1 MTKFTDMDLP
11 SELIDALSRI
21 DIASPTEIQ
30 SKAIPVVMQG
40 KDIIA
45 SSQTGSGKTLA
56 FLLPAV
62 AKVMKTGG
70 KVLVLTPTRELAVQV
85 SSALDKITRKIG
97 ISGTYIIGGEPFQRQ
112 LPRIKSNPDV
122 IIGTPGRVIDH
133 LKQRTLKLGDFNYLV
148 LDEMDR
154 MLDMGM
160 KEQLDEI
167 IGHMPV
173 ERQMLMFSATMPKHI
188 ISLSNKYLKEPVR
201 ISIGLAHTAAPEIHQ
216 EFIDMSEDGKLPAL
230 MAHLEEKEGTVIVF
244 TKTKRGADKLA
255 RNLVREGHRADAIH
269 GDLNQGKRTRVIGDF
284 RRGKTRILV
293 ATDVA
298 ARGLD
303 IDHVMYV
310 FNYDLPTCPEDYL
323 HRIGRTGRA
332 GAKGF
337 AISFVTR
344 EDRSKL
350 SAINRLINKGESD
363 ENRGRGQPGG
373 GGARNKNI
381 RNFRDNNNSSKRP
394 SGGRTGFFGKKG
406 GGRSFKSKKEAA

>member
-1 MTKFTDMDLP
+1 MTKFTDMNLP
-11 SELIDALSRI
+11 SELIDALARI

-30 SKAIPVVMQG
+30 SKAIPVVMEG

-45 SSQTGSGKTLA
+45 SSKTGSGKTLA

-62 AKVMKTGG
+62 AKVMRTGG
-70 KVLVLTPTRELAVQV
+70 KVLILTPTRELAIQV
-85 SSALDKITRKIG
+85 SSSLDKITRKIG

-112 LPRIKSNPDV
+112 LPRIKNNPDV

-133 LKQRTLKLGDFNYLV
+133 LKQRTLKLSDFNYLV

-167 IGHMPV
+167 IGHMPI

-188 ISLSNKYLKEPVR
+188 IALSNKYLKEPVR
-201 ISIGLAHTAAPEIHQ
+201 ISIGLAHTAAPEIKQ

-230 MAHLEEKEGTVIVF
+230 IAHLEEKEGTVIVF

-255 RNLVREGHRADAIH
+255 RNLVRSGHSADAIH

-363 ENRGRGQPGG
+363 ENRGRGLPG
-373 GGARNKNI
+373 GGARNKNV
-381 RNFRDNNNSSKRP
+381 RNFRGNNNSSRKP
-394 SGGRTGFFGKKG
+394 SGGKAGFFAKKS
-406 GGRSFKSKKEAA
+406 GGRPFKSKKEAA

>member
-1 MTKFTDMDLP
+1 MTNFLNMDLP
-11 SELIDALSRI
+11 SELIDALAKI
-21 DIASPTEIQ
+21 NIASPTEIQ
-30 SKAIPVVMQG
+30 SKAIPVVMEG

-45 SSQTGSGKTLA
+45 SSQTGSGKTMA

-62 AKVMKTGG
+62 TKVMRTGAKV
-70 KVLVLTPTRELAVQV
+70 LILAPTRELAVQV
-85 SSALDKITRKIG
+85 SAALDKITRKIG
-97 ISGTYIIGGEPFQRQ
+97 VSGTYIIGGEPFQRQ
-112 LPRIKSNPDV
+112 LPRIKANPDI

-133 LKQRTLKLGDFNYLV
+133 LNQGTLKLGDFNYLV

-167 IGHMPV
+167 IGHMPSS
-173 ERQMLMFSATMPKHI
+173 RQMLMFSATMPKHI
-188 ISLSNKYLKEPVR
+188 IALSNKYLKDPVR
-201 ISIGLAHTAAPEIHQ
+201 ISIGLAHSAAPEIQQ
-216 EFIDMSEDGKLPAL
+216 EFIEISEDGKLAAL
-230 MAHLEEKEGTVIVF
+230 TSHLEEKEGTVIVF

-255 RNLVREGHRADAIH
+255 RNLVRAGQSAEAIH
-269 GDLNQGKRTRVIGDF
+269 GDLNQGRRTRVIASF
-284 RRGKTRILV
+284 RRGKTRVLV

-337 AISFVTR
+337 AVSFVTR

-363 ENRGRGQPGG
+363 ENRGRSGPSANKG
-373 GGARNKNI
+373 RNVRSFKGN
-381 RNFRDNNNSSKRP
+381 NNNSSSRRP
-394 SGGRTGFFGKKG
+394 SAGKTGFFAKKG
-406 GGRSFKSKKEAA
+406 SRPGFKGSKEAA